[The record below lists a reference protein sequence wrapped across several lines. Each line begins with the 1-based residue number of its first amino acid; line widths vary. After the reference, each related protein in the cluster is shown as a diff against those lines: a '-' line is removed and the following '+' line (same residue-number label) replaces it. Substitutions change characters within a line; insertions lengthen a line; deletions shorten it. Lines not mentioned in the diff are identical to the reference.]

1 MNKQDLLRQAITSH
15 DISAIRGLKND
26 EEVDFSTNL
35 EEAISIGLS
44 KNAHLNYFKIFFN
57 KDECNYYFSNT
68 DFHRELVTKNRLDIL
83 DFLASRVDISECLEL
98 LFFDNILKSSLHY
111 SSYDR
116 KDRKLFRSIITSVG
130 YYSEHKEY
138 IDFDNII
145 TRLYDKLL
153 NDANDVQRFI
163 LFFNDYYFSHKL
175 KSYYINNNVEKIF
188 DIINKQNYP
197 ESIVKSYID
206 ILKNYLS
213 IEYINEELINK
224 YSKNETILKFFH
236 HQYNLLIRLYIAQ
249 IKNKNSFEKEIDFF
263 VSKSELRGKFYK
275 LTFFEIFKNICEYE
289 SKYALDFTLN
299 YSKVKISV
307 EQFSNAIKS
316 INDQDFLDYV
326 LNKNLVCSQS
336 LKEHFI
342 TTSEEGS
349 WNPLIFTKESI
360 FIYSFLNDKNE
371 FTFTENFSIL
381 RALIQKSQEHELFNF
396 IFNHIVEELNEKQ
409 IIELLNLSSSH
420 SYKDDDWNS
429 YYPTLYFKFM
439 LFNNKIIDK
448 IKNKKYYSAIK
459 FPNETFKRD
468 FLNTI
473 KVYSF

>member
-1 MNKQDLLRQAITSH
+1 MNKQNLLKQAIISH
-15 DISAIRGLKND
+15 DISAIRGFKND
-26 EEVDFSTNL
+26 DEVDFSIDL
-35 EEAISIGLS
+35 EESISIGLS

-57 KDECNYYFSNT
+57 KEECEYYFSNT
-68 DFHRELVTKNRLDIL
+68 DFHKELITKNRLDIL
-83 DFLASRVDISECLEL
+83 DFLASRVDISECFEF
-98 LFFDNILKSSLHY
+98 LFLDNILKSSLHY
-111 SSYDR
+111 SAYDK
-116 KDRKLFRSIITSVG
+116 KDRKLFRSIITNFG
-130 YYSEHKEY
+130 YYSEHKNS
-138 IDFDNII
+138 IHFIN
-145 TRLYDKLL
+145 LYDKLL
-153 NDANDVQRFI
+153 NDVNDAQRFI
-163 LFFNDYYFSHKL
+163 LFFNDYYHSHKT
-175 KSYYINNNVEKIF
+175 KGDYINNNVEKIL

-197 ESIVKSYID
+197 EDIVKSYID
-206 ILKNYLS
+206 ILQNYLS

-236 HQYNLLIRLYIAQ
+236 HHYNLLIRRHIAQ
-249 IKNKNSFEKEIDFF
+249 IKNKNSFEKEIDFL

-275 LTFFEIFKNICEYE
+275 LTFSELFRNICEYE

-307 EQFSNAIKS
+307 EDFSYAIKS
-316 INDQDFLDYV
+316 IDDQDFLDYV
-326 LNKNLVCSQS
+326 LNKNFVCTQS

-342 TTSEEGS
+342 STSEEGS

-381 RALIQKSQEHELFNF
+381 RALTQKSQEHELFNF

-420 SYKDDDWNS
+420 SYKDNDWNS
-429 YYPTLYFKFM
+429 HHPALYFKFI

-448 IKNKKYYSAIK
+448 VKNKKYYSSIK
-459 FPNETFKRD
+459 FPNETLKRD

>member
-1 MNKQDLLRQAITSH
+1 MNKQDLLKQAIISH
-15 DISAIRGLKND
+15 NISAIRGFKND
-26 EEVDFSTNL
+26 DEVDFSIDL
-35 EEAISIGLS
+35 EESISIGLS

-57 KDECNYYFSNT
+57 KEECEYYFSNT
-68 DFHRELVTKNRLDIL
+68 DFHKELVTKNRLDIL
-83 DFLASRVDISECLEL
+83 DFLASRVDISECFEF
-98 LFFDNILKSSLHY
+98 LFLDNILKSSLHY
-111 SSYDR
+111 SSYDK
-116 KDRKLFRSIITSVG
+116 KDRKLFRSIITNFG
-130 YYSEHKEY
+130 YYSEHKNSIY
-138 IDFDNII
+138 FIN
-145 TRLYDKLL
+145 LYDKLL
-153 NDANDVQRFI
+153 NDVNDAQRFI
-163 LFFNDYYFSHKL
+163 LFFNDYYHSHKT
-175 KSYYINNNVEKIF
+175 KGYYINNNVEKIL

-197 ESIVKSYID
+197 EDIVKSYID

-236 HQYNLLIRLYIAQ
+236 HHYNLLIRRHIAK
-249 IKNKNSFEKEIDFF
+249 IKNQKSFEKEIEFI

-275 LTFFEIFKNICEYE
+275 LTFSEIFRSICEYE

-299 YSKVKISV
+299 YSKIKISV
-307 EQFSNAIKS
+307 EDFSYAIKS
-316 INDQDFLDYV
+316 INEQDFLDYV
-326 LNKNLVCSQS
+326 LNKNLVCTQS
-336 LKEHFI
+336 LKEYFI
-342 TTSEEGS
+342 STSEEGS

-381 RALIQKSQEHELFNF
+381 KALTQKSQEHELFNF

-439 LFNNKIIDK
+439 LFNNKVINK
-448 IKNKKYYSAIK
+448 INNKKYYSTIK